1 MYTFDKFYVVLGWI
15 TKFRTSNLRLPI
27 ETGRW
32 YNIPREDRKCIF
44 CGNGIGDE
52 FHILFLC
59 ENEIVVILKN
69 KYIPNYY
76 RIHPSNI
83 IGVGLLS
90 ICNSQLYKKKVSM
103 FTRKILASL

>member
-1 MYTFDKFYVVLGWI
+1 METGRWYNIPGETGRWYNI
-15 TKFRTSNLRLPI
+15 PR

-32 YNIPREDRKCIF
+32 YNIPREDRTCNF

-59 ENEIVVILKN
+59 ENEIVVILRN

-76 RIHPSNI
+76 RIHPSYFKL
-83 IGVGLLS
+83 VGLHS
-90 ICNSQLYKKKVSM
+90 ICNSQLH
-103 FTRKILASL
+103 FCI